1 MPELSTPV
9 VEPVAPATSV
19 NSIIA
24 KALES
29 VGVQPKD
36 INIPSEPVTP
46 AIISPGTPDGLPLPP
61 VKGQESVVEEPQTP
75 AVKPAEAAPGEPKA
89 PVTVNKAEIE
99 EAISKATGNLQSIMD
114 RKLNLINAQLTNTV
128 GALNQFFAAQEET
141 SITGLPADEQV
152 TRRLDRLEKPA
163 APKIHIAQPAPEQPG
178 QDPTA
183 QLKEILAAT
192 GIAETDK
199 RIDWAPEATTFQAGF
214 TRFMASVKLML
225 LEDQTTAIQELKK
238 NGTKEI
244 AKLRKKTGVDEVST
258 SGPAGAGVGDTSK
271 LTAMQKIELG
281 YQQQEAAKQ

>member
-1 MPELSTPV
+1 MTEPIAPTA
-9 VEPVAPATSV
+9 EPVAPSPV
-19 NSIIA
+19 NAIIA
-24 KALES
+24 QALEKA
-29 VGVQPKD
+29 GVPEQN
-36 INIPSEPVTP
+36 INIPAAEAAPVVP
-46 AIISPGTPDGLPLPP
+46 QPIGQNGLPLPP
-61 VKGQESVVEEPQTP
+61 TMGQQEPVIEGAQPPKVETPGAPPVEPIVP
-75 AVKPAEAAPGEPKA
+75 ALSKA
-89 PVTVNKAEIE
+89 DIE
-99 EAISKATGNLQSIMD
+99 TAITKATGNLQSLLD
-114 RKLNLINAQLTNTV
+114 RKINAINTQMTNTI